1 MSKQYVTGLRS
12 DINSH
17 FIFRVTGE
25 IINGDWG
32 NQRIFYIG
40 VNFFLFSGPRTT

>member
-1 MSKQYVTGLRS
+1 MSKQYVTRLRS

-25 IINGDWG
+25 IINGD
-32 NQRIFYIG
+32 
-40 VNFFLFSGPRTT
+40 